1 MGKHNDPKWRKGNTF
16 TEEELNPNRPHNYR
30 KTHNGESPIGNINK
44 IKEEMKQND
53 PERYAEM
60 ERGIVE
66 KRAKTMS
73 MKKRAKEILET
84 TIKLTD
90 EEQRIFLKGLKDK
103 GEVSIQDAILYAQ
116 ASKAVSERDTA
127 AAAFVRDTSGQKP
140 KDEVEVKGITID
152 ALLKNN
158 GVFDPE
164 DDVNED

>member
-16 TEEELNPNRPHNYR
+16 TEEELNPDRPHNYR

-44 IKEEMKQND
+44 IKQEMKQND

-73 MKKRAKEILET
+73 MKKRAQEILAM

-90 EEQRIFLKGLKDK
+90 EEKRLFLNGLELNGDIT
-103 GEVSIQDAILYAQ
+103 VQDAILYGQ
-116 ASKAVSERDTA
+116 VSEAVKTRNTSA
-127 AAAFVRDTSGQKP
+127 ATFMRDTSGQKP

-164 DDVNED
+164 DDVDED